1 MLQPA
6 STRDASLASLA
17 STTPKKHS
25 SSSMNTTRQG
35 VCFIAEMSTEELEAD
50 VPRYL
55 RGRLQ
60 AERINSFVNAFN
72 RALGEKYA
80 LMARYAERGASISA
94 GDRQR
99 CVEWR
104 QQQEDGAS
112 SNLAVAIGGESA
124 WCCFV
129 TEADLKGSGV
139 KMDPQTR
146 NVMTILRQVGR
157 LREWR
162 SGGLV
167 RYVVVTVSSSK

>member
-1 MLQPA
+1 MLQSSTTRTA
-6 STRDASLASLA
+6 SVAPPA
-17 STTPKKHS
+17 STTPKKHHAS
-25 SSSMNTTRQG
+25 SSSMRQG
-35 VCFIAEMSTEELEAD
+35 VCFVAEMSTEELEAD

-60 AERINSFVNAFN
+60 AERINSFVAAFN

-80 LMARYAERGASISA
+80 LMARYAERGAAIGA

-104 QQQEDGAS
+104 QQQEDDATFGSA
-112 SNLAVAIGGESA
+112 AVGGEPVG
-124 WCCFV
+124 CYFV
-129 TEADLKGSGV
+129 TEADLKGAGV

-167 RYVVVTVSSSK
+167 RYVALSSFK